1 MKSTPFHAAAQ
12 GILARDRRH
21 GFTGLA
27 ALGEEVLEQG
37 AAFIGQHATDELRV
51 MIELVLLE
59 EIDDGTAGSGFGIG
73 RTEDDARQA
82 CMHHRAGT
90 HDARLERDE
99 EFATRQTIVAEYACG
114 RPQSHDFGM
123 RGRIVRAYR
132 LVEAGRNDGSIL
144 DHHGTDR
151 DFAQGPGIT
160 RLVQRL
166 PHEDGVLHR

>member
-1 MKSTPFHAAAQ
+1 MRLWFNHREQTAVSA
-12 GILARDRRH
+12 GYRRH
-21 GFTGLA
+21 GFAGLA

-37 AAFIGQHATDELRV
+37 AAFIGQHAADELGV

-59 EIDDGTAGSGFGIG
+59 EIDDGTAGSGFGIE

-114 RPQSHDFGM
+114 RAQSHDFGM
-123 RGRIVRAYR
+123 RGRIVREDR
-132 LVEAGRNDGSIL
+132 LVEAGRNDCTIL

-151 DFAQGPGIT
+151 HFAQGPGIT